1 LPAAPRE
8 RFMTRMLRSRIS
20 RRVLAEQHL
29 ALTNQFN
36 DLNDHGPA
44 ATQGRHVGV
53 IDTSL
58 SPSESIK
65 ALEPLLPRATG
76 VQTEIVID
84 GATDVRFA
92 FIEEHVQYIV
102 FELLKNAVLA
112 ALKKGRPDAAKKVY
126 ITIADNAKF
135 VGIRVSDEAG
145 GIPSEVKPTDLDGRT
160 FFEAS
165 RANLLTFAHPR
176 QMDNLPVL
184 RKTERFGATIQEQ
197 LGLEANKRMGEPGAR
212 QPIGISLGVCKVY
225 AEYFGGHL
233 QLYTMDGFGSDAYL
247 EIPKLAVLKADV
259 S

>member
-1 LPAAPRE
+1 
-8 RFMTRMLRSRIS
+8 MLRSRIS

-36 DLNDHGPA
+36 DLHDHGPA

-65 ALEPLLPRATG
+65 ALEPLLPKATG

-112 ALKKGRPDAAKKVY
+112 ALKNGRPGAAKKVFV
-126 ITIADNAKF
+126 TVSDNPKF
-135 VGIRVSDEAG
+135 VGIRVSDEG
-145 GIPSEVKPTDLDGRT
+145 EY
-160 FFEAS
+160 
-165 RANLLTFAHPR
+165 LLLPRSAHC
-176 QMDNLPVL
+176 
-184 RKTERFGATIQEQ
+184 
-197 LGLEANKRMGEPGAR
+197 
-212 QPIGISLGVCKVY
+212 S
-225 AEYFGGHL
+225 
-233 QLYTMDGFGSDAYL
+233 
-247 EIPKLAVLKADV
+247 
-259 S
+259 